1 MGPEY
6 TTVTAAP
13 SGSETP
19 LVKTTTPFCTQP
31 EISICQ
37 LSPGPVVNS
46 SAPECEPF
54 FEDLGALDLGGVH
67 YQFIG

>member
-1 MGPEY
+1 
-6 TTVTAAP
+6 
-13 SGSETP
+13 

-46 SAPECEPF
+46 SAPQCEPLL
-54 FEDLGALDLGGVH
+54 EDLGELDLGGVH